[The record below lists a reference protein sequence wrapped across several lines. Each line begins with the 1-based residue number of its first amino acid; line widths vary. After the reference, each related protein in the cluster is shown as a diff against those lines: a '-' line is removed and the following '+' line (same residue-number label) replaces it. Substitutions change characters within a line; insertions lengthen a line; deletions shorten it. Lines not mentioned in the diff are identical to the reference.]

1 MAARGW
7 SHLDGSALGLL
18 AAVDAWLEP
27 YEGRASVRPAAKI
40 HAASI
45 EHNDKQVLGG
55 FEHLHRIAAEVA
67 DGGWLTG
74 TTKIT
79 QADVTTVVAYTF
91 ADTVRPK
98 LGLPQTVPTVIALCS
113 AMRSF
118 AKAPVPPAFN

>member
-1 MAARGW
+1 LAKLRIAEQ
-7 SHLDGSALGLL
+7 SAITVGT
-18 AAVDAWLEP
+18 VCGNP
-27 YEGRASVRPAAKI
+27 NFGRTVS
-40 HAASI
+40 
-45 EHNDKQVLGG
+45 HNDKQILGG
-55 FEHLHRIAAEVA
+55 FEHLHRMAAEVA